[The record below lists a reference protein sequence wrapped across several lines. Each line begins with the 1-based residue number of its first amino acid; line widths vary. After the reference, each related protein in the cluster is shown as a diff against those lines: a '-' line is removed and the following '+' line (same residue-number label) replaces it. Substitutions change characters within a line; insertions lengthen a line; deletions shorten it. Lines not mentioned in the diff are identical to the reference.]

1 MARRWVRLVIV
12 LITLTTLGF
21 TANRIRLTERV
32 LNDEHNVERVFTD
45 LSWALTLTLADLR
58 AAEQAYVAAGQDR
71 VYWTTKVNS
80 HLDTVSDSL
89 ANLRRLATAPGSLEA
104 LDEAEGTIADLQGM
118 DQRAR
123 EHASLEQPLLASDLI
138 FTDGLE
144 LASRAA
150 ANIELARA
158 TERTT
163 RNEAVR
169 TARSAQT
176 TTLAA
181 AAGVGVLML
190 LLLAP
195 MPRDPMPREKTTFAS
210 LGESGGATERATPSN
225 DDAAGLTRLDLAS
238 GKRARTARGAAA
250 VAGTTRDRQSA
261 KGPAARKG
269 SAEPK
274 PDLRTAADLCTDLSA
289 MAASEELPALLARAA
304 DLMNA
309 SGLIVWVLDATDALR
324 PAIGHGY
331 PPKALARIGAIPSDS
346 SNATAAAYRDVR
358 MQVVIG
364 SDGASGA
371 LATPLRSANRC
382 VGVLSAELRDG
393 WESSDAVQASA
404 AIVAAQL
411 ATMLQTD
418 PPVESEAPAEA
429 PPAEAHG

>member
-12 LITLTTLGF
+12 LVALTTLGF

-58 AAEQAYVAAGQDR
+58 AAEQAYVAVGQDR

-104 LDEAEGTIADLQGM
+104 LGEAEGAIADLQGM

-138 FTDGLE
+138 FTDGLA

-163 RNEAVR
+163 RNETVR

-176 TTLAA
+176 TMLAV

-195 MPRDPMPREKTTFAS
+195 MPREKTTAFAS
-210 LGESGGATERATPSN
+210 LDESGGATERATPSN
-225 DDAAGLTRLDLAS
+225 DDAAGLTRLDLTPR
-238 GKRARTARGAAA
+238 KRARTARGAAA
-250 VAGTTRDRQSA
+250 VAGATRDRQA
-261 KGPAARKG
+261 ANGTAARKD

-289 MAASEELPALLARAA
+289 MAATEELPALLARAA

-358 MQVVIG
+358 MQVVVG
-364 SDGASGA
+364 SGGASGA

-418 PPVESEAPAEA
+418 PPTESEAPAEA